1 LTAAVARRLLAAV
14 VAVFATAAAAVPV
27 SARQSRPAT
36 LLDVPYV
43 PQSEELCGGAAVA
56 MVMRYW
62 GATGI
67 HAESF
72 ASLVDRQARGIKGE
86 DLLGSLRERGW
97 TAVSFGGD
105 AALVQR
111 TLQHRQPPIALIEDR
126 PGRFH
131 YVVLLSWAAGTV
143 VVHDP
148 ARAPFRVLRE
158 RDFERAWSR
167 ANFWTLVA
175 LPGERGV
182 NPAPAPEPAKASI
195 PKVTAPTVCGGSV
208 DDAVRLANDGDIA
221 AAARLLERATVQCP
235 GEAAG
240 WRELA
245 GLHAVRKDWPL
256 ATDAARKALSID
268 GSDDHAARIL
278 ATSLYLRG
286 ESNGALD
293 AWNRVGEPA
302 LDLVEIR
309 GIERTRFS
317 IPFRA
322 MRLPPQTLLT
332 AGRLTRA
339 ARRLDAIPAFM
350 GSRVTYTPRDEG
362 LAQVTGAVVERPV
375 LPLSAF
381 AVAATGLRAATD
393 RELRVA
399 AASVTGGGELWHAAW
414 RWWDTRPRVSL
425 GLDAPA
431 PFGGTLGLSAVVE
444 RETFGEG
451 TGFQQRRR
459 IVTVSASDWLTGRIR
474 WEVAGSHER
483 WPGRT
488 ATGLTGGL
496 RYQTVDDRFTADT
509 RWTAWGGAWGASAG
523 GEWRSRARSEGHVWL
538 TRGLVSSVS
547 RDTPLALWNGAG
559 TGQARD
565 ELLRAHPLLH
575 DGILRGGVFGRRLA
589 AAGLEWRRWGAPVR
603 RVLRL
608 APAAFI
614 DAAKAGDAPAFAD
627 HRAHADVGVGLRLAI
642 PGAGV
647 LRADVARGLRDG
659 EMAVSFGWG
668 R

>member
-1 LTAAVARRLLAAV
+1 
-14 VAVFATAAAAVPV
+14 
-27 SARQSRPAT
+27 
-36 LLDVPYV
+36 
-43 PQSEELCGGAAVA
+43 

-67 HAESF
+67 YAESF
-72 ASLVDRQARGIKGE
+72 ASLVDRRAGGIRGE
-86 DLLGSLRERGW
+86 DLLSSLRDRGW

-111 TLQHRQPPIALIEDR
+111 TLQNRQPPIALIEDR

-131 YVVLLSWAAGTV
+131 YVVVLSWAAGTV

-148 ARAPFRVLRE
+148 ARAPFIVLRE

-175 LPGERGV
+175 VPGERGAK
-182 NPAPAPEPAKASI
+182 PAPAPAAEPTDAATPI
-195 PKVTAPTVCGGSV
+195 VTAPSVCGGTV
-208 DDAVRLANDGDIA
+208 DEAVRLAHGGDIA
-221 AAARLLERATVQCP
+221 AAGLLLERATIQCP
-235 GEAAG
+235 GESAG

-256 ATDAARKALSID
+256 AADAARKALSID
-268 GSDDHAARIL
+268 RSDDHAARIL
-278 ATSLYLRG
+278 ATSLYLG
-286 ESNGALD
+286 GDSNGALD

-302 LDLVEIR
+302 VDLVEIR
-309 GIERTRFS
+309 GIERTRFLV
-317 IPFRA
+317 PFRA
-322 MRLPPQTLLT
+322 MRMRPQTLLT

-362 LAQVTGAVVERPV
+362 LAQVTGAVVERPM
-375 LPLSAF
+375 LPSSAF
-381 AVAATGLRAATD
+381 AVAAIGLRAATD

-414 RWWDTRPRVSL
+414 RWWETRPRVSL

-431 PFGGTLGLSAVVE
+431 PFGWTLGLSAVVE

-451 TGFQQRRR
+451 TGFQERRR
-459 IVTVSASDWLTGRIR
+459 IVSVSASDWLTGRIR
-474 WEVAGSHER
+474 WEVAASHER

-488 ATGLTGGL
+488 ATGFTGGL
-496 RYQTVDDRFTADT
+496 RYQTIDDRLAADT
-509 RWTAWGGAWGASAG
+509 RWTAWGGAWAASAA
-523 GEWRSRARSEGHVWL
+523 GEWRSRARNEGPVWL
-538 TRGLVSSVS
+538 ARGLVSSVS

-559 TGQARD
+559 TGQART

-575 DGILRGGVFGRRLA
+575 DGIIRDGVFGRRLA
-589 AAGLEWRRWGAPVR
+589 TASLEWRRWGAPVR

-614 DAAKAGDAPAFAD
+614 DAAKAGDAPAFSD
-627 HRAHADVGVGLRLAI
+627 RRAHADAGVGLRLAI

-647 LRADVARGLRDG
+647 LRADLARGLRDG
-659 EMAVSFGWG
+659 EMAVSFGWV